1 METELRARAEATV
14 RIVLDVLAGARP
26 AHQLSQVAVPAVYQE
41 LERLYP
47 PPAGRTAPPGAR
59 REGRA
64 APPRG
69 ASPERTNPPG
79 TMQPGRAAAPTGAVP
94 PGATAPTPAVP
105 PGAAGPRRAVPPG
118 AASPGRTNTTGA
130 GLPRRALP
138 AGRVVPARVLSSWLQ
153 RPATGVAEVGA
164 VVVVAGRVRALALR
178 LELHRGR
185 WRCTAVETTGP

>member
-26 AHQLSQVAVPAVYQE
+26 AHRLSQVAVPAVCQE

-47 PPAGRTAPPGAR
+47 PTAGRTAPPGAR

-64 APPRG
+64 APPRD
-69 ASPERTNPPG
+69 ASPGRADPPG
-79 TMQPGRAAAPTGAVP
+79 TMRPGRAAGPR
-94 PGATAPTPAVP
+94 ATAL
-105 PGAAGPRRAVPPG
+105 RRAVPPG
-118 AASPGRTNTTGA
+118 AASPGRTDPPGA
-130 GLPRRALP
+130 GLPRRALPGGGAVPTGRVP

-153 RPATGVAEVGA
+153 RPAPGVAEVGA
-164 VVVVAGRVRALALR
+164 VAVVAGRVRALALR